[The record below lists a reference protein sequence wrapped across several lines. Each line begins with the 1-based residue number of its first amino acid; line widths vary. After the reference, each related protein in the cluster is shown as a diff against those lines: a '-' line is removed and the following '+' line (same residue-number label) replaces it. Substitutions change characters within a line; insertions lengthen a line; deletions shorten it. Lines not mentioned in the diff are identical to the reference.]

1 MASQARGGARGV
13 ERRSKLIMALLL
25 LMVALTGVLT
35 YQAQDAA
42 RSHRATV
49 ERALRDFA
57 SIAVAWLDRN
67 AQEALYSV
75 LIMRMDSI
83 HAQLPTV
90 AGVPESQLPGRAA
103 LEHCNC
109 FGDKHSFT
117 RFVLAGE
124 KQTLISEEP
133 LPDAAR
139 AWILDSLDARS
150 GATAYRTWRVGLAF
164 PGSGRQAVGY
174 AQRDVAGGQPQA
186 IVGFVSDAY
195 DLAPL
200 FAKMLDVYPTLPKSL
215 LRGARSD
222 SLISVE
228 VLTASGLTIY
238 HTPHVYPPAFSAL
251 DTLPPKF
258 GDLRLRLALRPEAAD
273 LLVIG
278 GLPRTRLP
286 LLLGLL
292 ALTLALCVVAVQ
304 QLRRETE
311 LARMREDF
319 VSSVS
324 HELRTPLA
332 QIRMF
337 TETLLLGRTRSDA
350 ERRRSLEIIDQEARR
365 LSHLVE
371 NVLRISRAARG
382 VSRVAPE
389 NVDLTAE
396 VIANVE
402 SFRLFAAQRKVELR
416 PELQAGVMGVVDR
429 GGLRQMLVNL
439 LDNALKYGPAGQRVT
454 VGLALFEESAR
465 IWVDDEG
472 QGIAAEDREKVFMP
486 FYRSPRD
493 AGSAV
498 AGSGIGLAVVR
509 EIATLHG
516 GRAWAEAAPGGGARV
531 CIEIPGAYVRQP
543 AAEGDW
549 VAAKTA

>member
-1 MASQARGGARGV
+1 MASQTRGGARGV

-25 LMVALTGVLT
+25 LMVVLTGVLT

-42 RSHRATV
+42 RSHRATA
-49 ERALRDFA
+49 ERALKGYA
-57 SIAVAWLDRN
+57 SMAVWALDRN
-67 AQEALYSV
+67 AQEV
-75 LIMRMDSI
+75 LFASLIATIDSI
-83 HAQLPTV
+83 QANLPKQPGLPT
-90 AGVPESQLPGRAA
+90 ANLPGRAVV
-103 LEHCNC
+103 EDCKC
-109 FGDKHSFT
+109 FRGRQPYT
-117 RFVLAGE
+117 RFALTTEHALVAEGA
-124 KQTLISEEP
+124 
-133 LPDAAR
+133 LPPALR
-139 AWILDSLDARS
+139 TWILDSLEARAGS
-150 GATAYRTWRVGLAF
+150 GAPVYHRWRIGLAF
-164 PGSGRQAVGY
+164 PGAGGQGVGY
-174 AQRDVAGGQPQA
+174 ALRRTADGRPAGV
-186 IVGFVSDAY
+186 IGFVAQASEY
-195 DLAPL
+195 DKL
-200 FAKMLDVYPTLPKSL
+200 FARVMDVFPALPKSL
-215 LRGARSD
+215 LRGSSRD
-222 SLISVE
+222 SIMSVE
-228 VLTASGLTIY
+228 VYTPGGVALYRSPRLYSRAFSDTSTLPAMFGGLT
-238 HTPHVYPPAFSAL
+238 
-251 DTLPPKF
+251 
-258 GDLRLRLALRPEAAD
+258 LRVALRPEMANQ
-273 LLVIG
+273 LVIG
-278 GLPRTRLP
+278 GLPHSRLP
-286 LLLGLL
+286 LLLGVL
-292 ALTLALCVVAVQ
+292 ALTLALSVVALL

-337 TETLLLGRTRSDA
+337 TETLLLGRTRSEA

-371 NVLRISRAARG
+371 NVLRMSRTARG

-396 VIANVE
+396 LVASVE
-402 SFRLFAAQRKVELR
+402 SFRLFAAQKKVELR
-416 PELQAGVMGVVDR
+416 PEVQPGVMGVVDR

-454 VGLALFEESAR
+454 IGLGLFEESAR

-472 QGIAAEDREKVFMP
+472 PGIAADEREKVFAP
-486 FYRSPRD
+486 FYRSARD

-549 VAAKTA
+549 VAA

>member
-1 MASQARGGARGV
+1 MASQTRGGARGV
-13 ERRSKLIMALLL
+13 ERRSQLIMALLL

-42 RSHRATV
+42 RSHRATA
-49 ERALRDFA
+49 ERALRGYA
-57 SIAVAWLDRN
+57 SMAVWAMDRN
-67 AQEALYSV
+67 VKETLMSMLAQ
-75 LIMRMDSI
+75 RMDSI
-83 HAQLPTV
+83 HVRVPSVGLPEG
-90 AGVPESQLPGRAA
+90 AWPGHAA
-103 LEHCNC
+103 AERCDC
-109 FGDKHSFT
+109 FQGKAPFT
-117 RFVLAGE
+117 RFLLTGNGGS
-124 KQTLISEEP
+124 LISEAP
-133 LPDAAR
+133 LPPGAQT
-139 AWILDSLDARS
+139 WILDSVRSRPGARIFRS
-150 GATAYRTWRVGLAF
+150 WLVGVAF
-164 PGSGRQAVGY
+164 PGADGRAVGY
-174 AQRDVAGGQPQA
+174 ARWQGEAGRPPMV
-186 IVGFVSDAY
+186 VGFVTDPQDFQSFFRGVMQVFPA
-195 DLAPL
+195 
-200 FAKMLDVYPTLPKSL
+200 LPESL
-215 LRGARSD
+215 LHGAKND
-222 SLISVE
+222 AVMSLE
-228 VLTASGLTIY
+228 VFTPGNALVY
-238 HTPHVYPPAFSAL
+238 HSPRVYSPAFSA
-251 DTLPPKF
+251 TQVLPTEF
-258 GDLRLRLALRPEAAD
+258 GGLRLRVAIRPEAAD
-273 LLVIG
+273 WLVIG
-278 GLPRTRLP
+278 GLPRSRLP
-286 LLLGLL
+286 LLLGVL
-292 ALTLALCVVAVQ
+292 ALTLALSVVALL

-337 TETLLLGRTRSDA
+337 TETLLLGRTRSEA

-371 NVLRISRAARG
+371 NVLRVSRAARG

-396 VIANVE
+396 VAANIE
-402 SFRLFAAQRKVELR
+402 SFRLFATQKKVELR
-416 PELQAGVMGVVDR
+416 PELQGGVLGVVDR

-439 LDNALKYGPAGQRVT
+439 LDNALKYGPAGQRV
-454 VGLALFEESAR
+454 VIGLALYEENAR

-472 QGIAAEDREKVFMP
+472 PGIAADEREKVFAP
-486 FYRSPRD
+486 FYRSPRE

-549 VAAKTA
+549 VAA